1 MAAAS
6 RQEPGGGKA
15 AVQPGRA
22 MDAGPADKRAML
34 FSRLTFVVAGLS
46 WIIAI
51 VALPYLSETIPIHWN
66 IYGEADGFASGPIG
80 AFSFSA
86 LITLTAIFLTVAP
99 KFDRWRYKFDDGGEI
114 SAIVILATVSMLLG
128 LQVLILLSSAGVNLP
143 LTVAISMLLG
153 FFLIVAGSLM
163 PYIPRNITVGF
174 RLPWTIRD
182 EMVWKRT
189 HEHGGPLLVLAGA
202 VIVLGS
208 PFAGTWALSLMLV
221 IFLAVS
227 LYLTIWSYRLA
238 KAGATGVVE

>member
-182 EMVWKRT
+182 ETVWKKT
-189 HEHGGPLLVLAGA
+189 HEHGGPVLLLAGI
-202 VIVLGS
+202 VIVPGS
-208 PFAGTWALSLMLV
+208 AVAGAWAMP
-221 IFLAVS
+221 LAVGTLIVAI
-227 LYLTIWSYRLA
+227 LYVTIWSYRLSR
-238 KAGATGVVE
+238 AT

>member
-6 RQEPGGGKA
+6 RQKPGGGKA

-22 MDAGPADKRAML
+22 MDAGPAEKRAML
-34 FSRLTFVVAGLS
+34 FSRLTFAVAGLS

-51 VALPYLSETIPIHWN
+51 VALPYLPETVPIHWN
-66 IYGEADGFASGPIG
+66 VYGEADGFASGPVG

-86 LITLTAIFLTVAP
+86 IITLTAIFLAVAP
-99 KFDRWRYKFDDGGEI
+99 KFDRWRYKFDNGGDI

-128 LQVLILLSSAGVNLP
+128 LQILILLSSAGVSLP

-153 FFLIVAGSLM
+153 FFLIVVGSLM

-182 EMVWKRT
+182 ETVWKKT
-189 HEHGGPLLVLAGA
+189 HEHGGPVLLLAGIAIVPGSA
-202 VIVLGS
+202 V
-208 PFAGTWALSLMLV
+208 AGAWAMP
-221 IFLAVS
+221 LAVGTCIVAL
-227 LYLTIWSYRLA
+227 LYVTIWSYRLSR
-238 KAGATGVVE
+238 AT